1 VPYYFDSSA
10 LTKLVV
16 VEAETES
23 LREWMTVTHIDRVAS
38 ILAKAEL
45 LRAVNRNS
53 PDRAAQALIV
63 ISSMYFLGVTRS
75 IIDLAG
81 ALGPVSL
88 RTFDAIHLA
97 TAMELG
103 SELDGIVT
111 YDRRLADAAHTHGL
125 QVVVPA

>member
-1 VPYYFDSSA
+1 
-10 LTKLVV
+10 
-16 VEAETES
+16 
-23 LREWMTVTHIDRVAS
+23 MTVTHIDRVAS